1 MTRSRSSVSR
11 RESRSPRDRVSELIF
26 RLQNEALSALRE
38 KEWPG
43 TLTGKRITEDEE
55 LLQLYFKMIAPALE
69 KLETYFPKGSSK
81 VAHRDD
87 AFNLLLFLLRAAHFI
102 GSRARMSLSQQ
113 TYFASKRGSDL
124 GKRSGAKRA
133 TDAAETW
140 KPHALELAL
149 VTRTQDPTLS
159 QASVA
164 AAVLSS
170 WRLKIPLPK
179 HETVCRFIALQEKTG
194 QLPPR
199 RR

>member
-1 MTRSRSSVSR
+1 MHSAKKGGPAHSS
-11 RESRSPRDRVSELIF
+11 
-26 RLQNEALSALRE
+26 
-38 KEWPG
+38 
-43 TLTGKRITEDEE
+43 GKRIAKDEE

-69 KLETYFPKGSSK
+69 RLETYFPKGSSK

-87 AFNLLLFLLRAAHFI
+87 AFNSLLFLLRAAHFI

-113 TYFASKRGSDL
+113 TYFASKRGRDL

-149 VTRTQDPTLS
+149 GARIQDPTLS

-170 WRLKIPLPK
+170 WRLKIPPPK
-179 HETVCRFIALQEKTG
+179 HETVCRFVALKRKLASCRRGGADYSIELVKPRSRTSSTTCSPT
-194 QLPPR
+194 LPRSPL
-199 RR
+199 